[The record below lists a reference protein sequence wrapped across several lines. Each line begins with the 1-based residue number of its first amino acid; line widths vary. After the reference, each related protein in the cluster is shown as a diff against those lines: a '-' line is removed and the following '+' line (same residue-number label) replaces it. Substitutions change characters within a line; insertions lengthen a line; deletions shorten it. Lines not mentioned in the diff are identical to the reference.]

1 MIPNSL
7 QEVQVPELAKH
18 HILVIDDDPV
28 IRRILTKSLVD
39 AGYHVTSAAT
49 GTEGLALARTKNPN
63 LILVDVMMPEMDGY
77 QVCNHLRQDPQTM
90 NMPIIMLTALD
101 ETESVV
107 KGLRTGA
114 DDYMIKPFEIEE
126 LLARVEIHLRRSER
140 DINVN
145 PLTNLPGNPQIE
157 RVIIDRIAQRAPMAV
172 MYIDLTNF
180 KPYNDEYGWL
190 KGDLVI
196 KMLAQHI
203 ITVVRE
209 WGSKSDFV
217 GHIGGDDFIVVSV
230 PERAEKIGAEIT
242 SRFDAS
248 IRRFYREEDRARG
261 YIQTLDR
268 QGKPFRAPLVTV
280 SIAIVTNKY
289 RPFEH
294 LGQVAAMA
302 ADVKKYVKSLPG
314 SHYAF
319 DRRRK

>member
-1 MIPNSL
+1 MS
-7 QEVQVPELAKH
+7 ELAKH

-28 IRRILTKSLVD
+28 IRRILTKSLAD
-39 AGYHVTSAAT
+39 AGYQVTSAAT
-49 GTEGLALARTKNPN
+49 GTEGLALAREKMPN

-157 RVIIDRIAQRAPMAV
+157 RVIIDRIAQRVPMAV

-203 ITVVRE
+203 IAVLRE

-230 PERAEKIGAEIT
+230 PERADKIGAEII

-248 IRRFYREEDRARG
+248 IQRFYREEDRARG

>member
-1 MIPNSL
+1 M
-7 QEVQVPELAKH
+7 
-18 HILVIDDDPV
+18 
-28 IRRILTKSLVD
+28 
-39 AGYHVTSAAT
+39 
-49 GTEGLALARTKNPN
+49 N
-63 LILVDVMMPEMDGY
+63 L
-77 QVCNHLRQDPQTM
+77 
-90 NMPIIMLTALD
+90 PIIMLTALD

-157 RVIIDRIAQRAPMAV
+157 RVIIDRIAQRVPMAV

-203 ITVVRE
+203 ITVLRE

>member
-1 MIPNSL
+1 MS
-7 QEVQVPELAKH
+7 ELINRH
-18 HILVIDDDPV
+18 VLVIDDDPV
-28 IRRILTKSLVD
+28 IRRVLTKSLAD
-39 AGYHVTSAAT
+39 AGYRISSAAN
-49 GTEGLALARTKNPN
+49 GVEGLELACKEIPN

-77 QVCNHLRQDPQTM
+77 QLCHHLRQNPQTM
-90 NMPIIMLTALD
+90 NLPIIMLTALD

-107 KGLRTGA
+107 RGLRTGA
-114 DDYMIKPFEIEE
+114 DDYMVKPFEIAE

-145 PLTNLPGNPQIE
+145 PLTTLPGNPQIE
-157 RVIIDRIAQRAPMAV
+157 RVIIDRITQRAPMAV
-172 MYIDLTNF
+172 MYIDLSHF

-196 KMLAQHI
+196 KMLAQD
-203 ITVVRE
+203 ITRAVQER
-209 WGSKSDFV
+209 GNASDFV
-217 GHIGGDDFIVVSV
+217 GHIGGDDFIAVST
-230 PERAEKIGAEIT
+230 PDCAEKIAAEIIA
-242 SRFDAS
+242 RFDSS
-248 IRRFYREEDRARG
+248 IPRFYHDQDRARG

-268 QGKPFRAPLVTV
+268 QGKPFRAPIVAV
-280 SIAIVTNKY
+280 SIAIVTNKH
-289 RPFEH
+289 RVFEH